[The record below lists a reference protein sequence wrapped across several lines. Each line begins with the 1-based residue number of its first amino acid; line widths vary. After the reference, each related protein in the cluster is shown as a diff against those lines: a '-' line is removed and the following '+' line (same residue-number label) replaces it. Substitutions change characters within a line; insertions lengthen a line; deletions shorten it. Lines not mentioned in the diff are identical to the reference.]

1 MEEQAKPPMSAPVPP
16 KVARSKIRVVAP
28 STAAA
33 VTNARE
39 SPFKNLKKSGENVL
53 QFTLSPTHVSYAN
66 TLRRAVMTMVETV
79 GFNADIQDSSGK
91 TTDVEVMKNSTPM
104 SNEMLAHRIG
114 LLPIH
119 VTTPLLWNPEEY
131 TFEINVKNESNES
144 VDITADDIA
153 VKKLTGP
160 DQEPSIVPSRQF
172 FHPHRL
178 TGDTSL
184 ITVLKG
190 RIGAQ
195 PAEELVCKMRAAVG
209 TGRQN
214 ARYIPVSQCSY
225 KYTVD
230 PDEAKRKEVFTNWLT
245 SSKKVN
251 TADLESNPTR
261 KGELEREFATME
273 AARCYLERD
282 GEPYSFDFTIESVGV
297 LSPEAILARAL
308 VVLQAR
314 CMRYATIN
322 VGDLPDNLRVVPA
335 DGALQGFDFLFTQ
348 EDHTLGNLF
357 QTWIEQN
364 AMVSAD
370 GAETD
375 ISFVG
380 YKVPHPLRDE
390 MLLRVGV
397 ERDGQQVT
405 ARAAVSRAAKGCA
418 DMFMSWRAALEP
430 FVPAA
435 GP

>member
-1 MEEQAKPPMSAPVPP
+1 
-16 KVARSKIRVVAP
+16 
-28 STAAA
+28 
-33 VTNARE
+33 
-39 SPFKNLKKSGENVL
+39 
-53 QFTLSPTHVSYAN
+53 
-66 TLRRAVMTMVETV
+66 MVETV

-91 TTDVEVMKNSTPM
+91 TTDVVITKNSTPM

-119 VTTPLLWNPEEY
+119 VEAPLLWKPEEY
-131 TFEINVKNESNES
+131 TFEINVKNESNDS
-144 VDITADDIA
+144 VDITADDII
-153 VKKLTGP
+153 VKKLTGS
-160 DQEPSIVPSRQF
+160 DQEPAIVPSRQF

-195 PAEELVCKMRAAVG
+195 PAEVLECKMTAAIG

-225 KYTVD
+225 KYTLD
-230 PDEAKRKEVFTNWLT
+230 PDEAKKKEVFTNWLT

-251 TADLESNPTR
+251 LADLETNPTR

-273 AARCYLERD
+273 AARCYLEEN

-297 LSPEAILARAL
+297 LSPEAIVARAL
-308 VVLQAR
+308 VVLQSR

-364 AMVSAD
+364 AMVAAD

-405 ARAAVSRAAKGCA
+405 ARAAVARAAKGCA
-418 DMFMSWRAALEP
+418 DMFATWRAALEP
-430 FVPAA
+430 FVPA
-435 GP
+435 

>member
-1 MEEQAKPPMSAPVPP
+1 MQMEQQAQTPMSTSS

-28 STAAA
+28 SE
-33 VTNARE
+33 ARG
-39 SPFKNLKKSGENVL
+39 SPFKNLKKSGENTL
-53 QFTLSPTHVSYAN
+53 QFTLAPTHVSYAN
-66 TLRRAVMTMVETV
+66 TLRRAVLTMVETV
-79 GFNADIQDSSGK
+79 GFNADIEDSSGK
-91 TTDVEVMKNSTPM
+91 TTDVVITKNSTPM

-119 VTTPLLWNPEEY
+119 VEAPLLWKPEEY
-131 TFEINVKNESNES
+131 TFEISAKNETNNSM
-144 VDITADDIA
+144 DITADNII
-153 VKKLTGP
+153 VKKVVGITQG
-160 DQEPSIVPSRQF
+160 DEPQAVPSRQF
-172 FHPHRL
+172 FHPHRI
-178 TGDTSL
+178 TGDTPL
-184 ITVLKG
+184 LTVLKG
-190 RIGAQ
+190 RVGAQ
-195 PAEELVCKMRAAVG
+195 PPEELECKMIARIG

-214 ARYIPVSQCSY
+214 ARYTPVSQCSY

-230 PDEAKRKEVFTNWLT
+230 PDEAKKKEVFTNWLT
-245 SSKKVN
+245 TSKKVN
-251 TADLESNPTR
+251 LAELETNSSR

-273 AARCYLERD
+273 AARCFLEKD

-297 LSPEAILARAL
+297 LTPETIVARAL
-308 VVLQAR
+308 VVLQSR

-322 VGDLPDNLRVVPA
+322 VGDLPDNLKIVPA

-364 AMVSAD
+364 AMVAND

-390 MLLRVGV
+390 MLLRIGV

-405 ARAAVSRAAKGCA
+405 ARAAVARAAKGCA
-418 DMFMSWRAALEP
+418 DMFASWRAALEP
-430 FVPAA
+430 YVGTA
-435 GP
+435 

>member
-1 MEEQAKPPMSAPVPP
+1 MQMEEQAKPQMSAPS
-16 KVARSKIRVVAP
+16 KVSRSKIRVVAP
-28 STAAA
+28 GTAAA
-33 VTNARE
+33 VGLARE
-39 SPFKNLKKSGENVL
+39 SPFKNLKKTGENVL
-53 QFTLSPTHVSYAN
+53 QFTLAPTHVSYAN
-66 TLRRAVMTMVETV
+66 TLRRAVLTMVETV

-91 TTDVEVMKNSTPM
+91 TTDVVITKNSTPM

-119 VTTPLLWNPEEY
+119 VLTPLLWKPEEY

-144 VDITADDIA
+144 VDITADDIV

-160 DQEPSIVPSRQF
+160 DQEPAIVPSRQF

-195 PAEELVCKMRAAVG
+195 PPEVLECKMTAAVG

-225 KYTVD
+225 KYTPD

-245 SSKKVN
+245 SSKKVS

-273 AARCYLERD
+273 AARCYLEEN

-297 LSPEAILARAL
+297 LSPEAIVARAL

-364 AMVSAD
+364 AMVAAD

-405 ARAAVSRAAKGCA
+405 ARAAVARAAKGCA

-430 FVPAA
+430 FVPQ
-435 GP
+435 

>member
-1 MEEQAKPPMSAPVPP
+1 MQMEVQAQMSAPS
-16 KVARSKIRVVAP
+16 KVSRSKIRVVAP
-28 STAAA
+28 ATAI
-33 VTNARE
+33 ARG
-39 SPFKNLKKSGENVL
+39 SPFKDLKKTGENVL
-53 QFTLSPTHVSYAN
+53 QFTLAPTHVSYAN
-66 TLRRAVMTMVETV
+66 TLRRAVLTMVETV

-91 TTDVEVMKNSTPM
+91 TTDVVVTKNSTPM

-119 VTTPLLWNPEEY
+119 VDAPLLWKPEEY
-131 TFEINVKNESNES
+131 TFEINVKNDSNES
-144 VDITADDIA
+144 VDITADDII
-153 VKKLTGP
+153 VKKLSGP
-160 DQEPSIVPSRQF
+160 AQEPAIVPSRQF

-178 TGDTSL
+178 TGNTSL

-195 PAEELVCKMRAAVG
+195 PPEELECKMTASLG

-225 KYTVD
+225 KYTPD

-251 TADLESNPTR
+251 IADLETNPTR

-273 AARCYLERD
+273 AARCYLEEN
-282 GEPYSFDFTIESVGV
+282 GEPYSFDFTLESVGV

-308 VVLQAR
+308 VVLHAR
-314 CMRYATIN
+314 CMRYASIN
-322 VGDLPDNLRVVPA
+322 VGDLPDNLRIVPA

-364 AMVSAD
+364 AMVASD

-405 ARAAVSRAAKGCA
+405 ARAAVARAAKGCA
-418 DMFMSWRAALEP
+418 DMFATWRAALEP
-430 FVPAA
+430 FVPA
-435 GP
+435 

>member
-1 MEEQAKPPMSAPVPP
+1 MEAQGPMSTPS
-16 KVARSKIRVVAP
+16 KVARSKIRVTQPPREQAP
-28 STAAA
+28 SRDS
-33 VTNARE
+33 V
-39 SPFKNLKKSGENVL
+39 FKNLKKVNDTIL
-53 QFTLSPTHVSYAN
+53 TFTLAPTHVSYAN
-66 TLRRAVMTMVETV
+66 TLRRAVLTMVESV

-91 TTDVEVMKNSTPM
+91 TTDVTITKNSTPM

-119 VTTPLLWNPEEY
+119 VKTPLLWNPDEY
-131 TFEINVKNESNES
+131 IFEIRAKNETTDSM
-144 VDITADDIA
+144 DITADNIT
-153 VKKLTGP
+153 VKRVVGT
-160 DQEPSIVPSRQF
+160 DEEPVAVPSREF
-172 FHPHRL
+172 FHPNRL
-178 TGDTSL
+178 TGDTCL
-184 ITVLKG
+184 LTVLKG
-190 RIGAQ
+190 RVGTQ
-195 PAEELVCKMRAAVG
+195 PPEELECSMIARMG

-230 PDEAKRKEVFTNWLT
+230 TDEAKKKEVFTNWLT
-245 SSKKVN
+245 SSKKV
-251 TADLESNPTR
+251 TLADLETNPTR
-261 KGELEREFATME
+261 KGELEREFETME
-273 AARCYLERD
+273 AARCYLEEG
-282 GEPYSFDFTIESVGV
+282 GEPYSFDYTLESVGV

-322 VGDLPDNLRVVPA
+322 VGDLPDNLRIQPA

-364 AMVSAD
+364 AMNAGE
-370 GAETD
+370 GAEPD

-397 ERDGQQVT
+397 EKDGQQVT
-405 ARAAVSRAAKGCA
+405 ARAAVARAAKGCA
-418 DMFMSWRAALEP
+418 DMFASWRAALEP
-430 FVPAA
+430 YVKAT
-435 GP
+435 

>member
-1 MEEQAKPPMSAPVPP
+1 MQMEQQTQAPMSTSS
-16 KVARSKIRVVAP
+16 KVARSKIRVVA
-28 STAAA
+28 STE
-33 VTNARE
+33 ARG
-39 SPFKNLKKSGENVL
+39 SPFKNLKKTGENTL
-53 QFTLSPTHVSYAN
+53 QFTLAPTHVSYAN
-66 TLRRAVMTMVETV
+66 TLRRAVLTMVETV
-79 GFNADIQDSSGK
+79 GFNADIEDSSGK
-91 TTDVEVMKNSTPM
+91 TTDVIITKNSTPM

-119 VTTPLLWNPEEY
+119 VETPLLWKPEEY
-131 TFEINVKNESNES
+131 TFEISAKNETNES
-144 VDITADDIA
+144 MDITADNII
-153 VKKLTGP
+153 VKKVVSIVQG
-160 DQEPSIVPSRQF
+160 DEPQAVPSRQF

-184 ITVLKG
+184 LTVLKG
-190 RIGAQ
+190 RVGAQ
-195 PAEELVCKMRAAVG
+195 PPEELECKMIARMG

-214 ARYIPVSQCSY
+214 ARYTPVSQCSY

-245 SSKKVN
+245 TSKKVN
-251 TADLESNPTR
+251 LAELETNSSR

-273 AARCYLERD
+273 AARCFLEKD

-297 LSPEAILARAL
+297 LSPETIVARSL
-308 VVLQAR
+308 VVLQSR

-322 VGDLPDNLRVVPA
+322 VGDLPDNLKIVPA

-364 AMVSAD
+364 AMVAAD

-390 MLLRVGV
+390 MLLRIGV

-405 ARAAVSRAAKGCA
+405 ARSAVARAAKGCA
-418 DMFMSWRAALEP
+418 DMFASWRAALEP
-430 FVPAA
+430 FVGAA
-435 GP
+435 

>member
-1 MEEQAKPPMSAPVPP
+1 MQMEAQAQMSAPAPS

-28 STAAA
+28 AA
-33 VTNARE
+33 VGLARD
-39 SPFKNLKKSGENVL
+39 SPFKNLNKTGETVL
-53 QFTLSPTHVSYAN
+53 QFTLAPTHVSYAN
-66 TLRRAVMTMVETV
+66 TLRRVVLTMVETV

-91 TTDVEVMKNSTPM
+91 TTDVVITKNSTPM

-119 VTTPLLWNPEEY
+119 VEAPLLWKPEEY
-131 TFEINVKNESNES
+131 TFEINVKNDTTDS
-144 VDITADDIA
+144 VDITADDII
-153 VKKLTGP
+153 VKKLMGP
-160 DQEPSIVPSRQF
+160 DQEPVIVPSRQF

-190 RIGAQ
+190 RVGAQ
-195 PAEELVCKMRAAVG
+195 PPEVLECKMMAAVG

-225 KYTVD
+225 KYTLD
-230 PDEAKRKEVFTNWLT
+230 LDAAKKKEVFTNWLT

-251 TADLESNPTR
+251 LADLETNPTR
-261 KGELEREFATME
+261 KGELEREFETME
-273 AARCYLERD
+273 ANRCFLEKD

-297 LSPEAILARAL
+297 LSPEAIVARAL

-322 VGDLPDNLRVVPA
+322 VGDLPDNLKVVPA
-335 DGALQGFDFLFTQ
+335 DGSLQGFDFLFSQ

-364 AMVSAD
+364 AMVAAD
-370 GAETD
+370 GVETD

-405 ARAAVSRAAKGCA
+405 ARAAVARAAKGCA
-418 DMFMSWRAALEP
+418 DMFASWRAALEP

-435 GP
+435 VAQ

>member
-1 MEEQAKPPMSAPVPP
+1 MEGQTAMSAPTPTP
-16 KVARSKIRVVAP
+16 TASKISRSKIRVVAAP
-28 STAAA
+28 S
-33 VTNARE
+33 ARE
-39 SPFKNLKKSGENVL
+39 SIFKNLKKTGDTVL
-53 QFTLSPTHVSYAN
+53 TFTLAPTHVSYAN
-66 TLRRAVMTMVETV
+66 TLRRAVLTMVETV
-79 GFNADIQDSSGK
+79 AFNADIEDSSGK
-91 TTDVEVMKNSTPM
+91 TTDVSITKNSTPM

-119 VTTPLLWNPEEY
+119 VESPLLWKPEEY
-131 TFEINVKNESNES
+131 IFEIKAKNETNES
-144 VDITADDIA
+144 MDITADNIV
-153 VKKLTGP
+153 VKKVVGTE
-160 DQEPSIVPSRQF
+160 EPVPVPSRQF
-172 FHPHRL
+172 FHPHKL
-178 TGDTSL
+178 TGETCL
-184 ITVLKG
+184 LTVLKG
-190 RIGAQ
+190 RIGTQA
-195 PAEELVCKMRAAVG
+195 PEELECKMMARLG

-230 PDEAKRKEVFTNWLT
+230 TDAAKKKEVFTTWLT

-251 TADLESNPTR
+251 LVDLETNPTR
-261 KGELEREFATME
+261 KGELEREFETME
-273 AARCYLERD
+273 AARCYLEEN
-282 GEPYSFDFTIESVGV
+282 GEPYSFDFTLESVGV

-308 VVLQAR
+308 VVIQSR

-322 VGDLPDNLRVVPA
+322 VGDLPDNLRIQPA

-364 AMVSAD
+364 SMGTGE

-397 ERDGQQVT
+397 EKDGQQVT
-405 ARAAVSRAAKGCA
+405 ARAAVARAAKGCA
-418 DMFMSWRAALEP
+418 DMFASWRAALEP
-430 FVPAA
+430 YVPTQVS
-435 GP
+435 P